1 MEANVFDDIFFT
13 HTAER
18 YRAAPLVK
26 QRERYLV
33 HLKATG
39 ARRSTLRKC
48 ANDQLS
54 LVRLLDLKDGD
65 RLSQSRIEAAAV
77 LWAQPSGRRCDQAAS
92 RKTHDRFVSHSVR
105 WLGFL
110 GWLDKGGGGR
120 HPHDAEVS
128 AFERWM
134 REERG
139 LSAETIHDYCRAA
152 DRFFLWLAGR
162 NKPLVAVEMTDIDD
176 AVAAEHGR
184 GAWGRRTRHDYAQRL
199 RAFFLFAETRG
210 WCRAGVAAGIM
221 APRFMADETV
231 PKGLPREDVV
241 RLLASVGGDR
251 PVDKRD
257 RAILM
262 LFIGYGLR
270 TGEVGGL
277 RLDDLDWENAMLRV
291 RCPKPGRTHLW
302 PLSQGVGHNIL
313 RYIREARP
321 SGFGRSLFFTMHAP
335 IRPLDRKALGKMV
348 RDRLAG
354 IGVVTGRRGAH
365 ALRHAA
371 AQHLLDQGTSMKVIG
386 DFLGHRD
393 PSSTTIYAKVDLA
406 ALREV
411 AALDLE
417 GLA

>member
-1 MEANVFDDIFFT
+1 MFDDIFFP
-13 HTAER
+13 HTAQR
-18 YRAAPLVK
+18 YRAAPLVE

-39 ARRSTLRKC
+39 ATRSTLRKC

-54 LVRLLDLKDGD
+54 LVRLLDLNDGD
-65 RLSQSRIEAAAV
+65 RVSRLQIEAAAG
-77 LWAQPSGRRCDQAAS
+77 LWSQPRGRRCDRIALP
-92 RKTHDRFVSHSVR
+92 KTRDYFVNRGVR
-105 WLGFL
+105 WLAFL
-110 GWLDKGGGGR
+110 GWLDDRDDAR
-120 HPHDAEVS
+120 HPHDAEVQ
-128 AFERWM
+128 AFARWA

-139 LSAETIHDYCRAA
+139 LSQATLQSYRAA
-152 DRFFLWLAGR
+152 ADHFFGQLAAKGVS
-162 NKPLVAVEMTDIDD
+162 LSAVGMTDIDD
-176 AVAAEHGR
+176 AVAAEHAR

-210 WCRAGVAAGIM
+210 WCGAGLAAGIV

-231 PKGLPREDVV
+231 PKGLRREDVV
-241 RLLASVGGDR
+241 RLLGSVGGDR
-251 PVDKRD
+251 PIDKRD

-302 PLSQGVGHNIL
+302 PLSQGVGHAVL

-321 SGFGRSLFFTMHAP
+321 SGFGRSLFFTTHAP
-335 IRPLDRKALGKMV
+335 IRPLDRKSLGKMV

-371 AQHLLDQGTSMKVIG
+371 AQHLLDQGTPMKVIG

-393 PSSTTIYAKVDLA
+393 PSSTAIYAKVDLA

>member
-1 MEANVFDDIFFT
+1 MFEELFFPRN
-13 HTAER
+13 AAR
-18 YRAAPLVK
+18 YRAAPFVEV
-26 QRERYLV
+26 RERYLV
-33 HLKATG
+33 HLKQTG

-54 LVRLLDLKDGD
+54 LVRLLNLKDGD
-65 RLSQSRIEAAAV
+65 RVSRSQIEASAAT
-77 LWAQPSGRRCDQAAS
+77 WSQPKGRRCDHAAS
-92 RKTHDRFVSHSVR
+92 AKTGSRFVNHGLR
-105 WLGFL
+105 WLAFL
-110 GWLDKGGGGR
+110 GWLYQPDDHR
-120 HPHDAEVS
+120 HPHDAEVR
-128 AFERWM
+128 AFERWL

-139 LSAETIHDYCRAA
+139 LSMVTIQDYCRAA
-152 DRFFLWLAGR
+152 DRFFLWLEGR
-162 NKPLVAVEMTDIDD
+162 GTPLVDVGMTDIDD
-176 AVAAEHGR
+176 VIAEEHRR

-199 RAFFLFAETRG
+199 RAFFLFAEARD
-210 WCRAGVAAGIM
+210 WCRAGLAEGIM

-231 PKGLPREDVV
+231 PKGLRREDVV
-241 RLLASVGGDR
+241 RLLASVQGDR

-270 TGEVGGL
+270 AGEVGGL
-277 RLDDLDWENAMLRV
+277 QLDDLDWENAILRV

-302 PLSQGVGHNIL
+302 PLSEGVGHAIL
-313 RYIREARP
+313 RYLREARP
-321 SGFGRSLFFTMHAP
+321 SGFGRMLFFTTHAP
-335 IRPLDRKALGKMV
+335 IRPLDRRTLGKMV

-354 IGVVTGRRGAH
+354 IGIVTGRRGTH

-371 AQHLLDQGTSMKVIG
+371 AQHLLDQGMSMKVIG
-386 DFLGHRD
+386 DYLGHRD
-393 PSSTTIYAKVDLA
+393 PSSTTIYAKVDLT

>member
-1 MEANVFDDIFFT
+1 MFEELFFPRN
-13 HTAER
+13 AAR
-18 YRAAPLVK
+18 YRAAPLVEV
-26 QRERYLV
+26 RERYLV
-33 HLKATG
+33 HLKQTG

-54 LVRLLDLKDGD
+54 LVRLLNLKDGD
-65 RLSQSRIEAAAV
+65 RVSRSQIEAAAAT
-77 LWAQPSGRRCDQAAS
+77 WSQPKGRRCDHAAS
-92 RKTHDRFVSHSVR
+92 PKTGSRFVNHGLR
-105 WLGFL
+105 WLAFL
-110 GWLDKGGGGR
+110 GWLYQPDDHR
-120 HPHDAEVS
+120 HPHDAEVR
-128 AFERWM
+128 AFERWL

-139 LSAETIHDYCRAA
+139 LSMATIQDYCRAA
-152 DRFFLWLAGR
+152 DRFFLWLEGR
-162 NKPLVAVEMTDIDD
+162 GTPLVDVGMTDIDD
-176 AVAAEHGR
+176 VIAEEHRR

-199 RAFFLFAETRG
+199 RAFFLFAEARD
-210 WCRAGVAAGIM
+210 WCRAGLAEGIM

-231 PKGLPREDVV
+231 PKGLRREDVV
-241 RLLASVGGDR
+241 RLLASVQGDR

-270 TGEVGGL
+270 AGEVGGL
-277 RLDDLDWENAMLRV
+277 QLDDLDWENAILRV

-302 PLSQGVGHNIL
+302 PLSEGVGHAIL
-313 RYIREARP
+313 RYLREARP
-321 SGFGRSLFFTMHAP
+321 SGFGRRLFFTTHAP
-335 IRPLDRKALGKMV
+335 IRPLDRRTLGKMV

-354 IGVVTGRRGAH
+354 IGIVTGRRGTH

-371 AQHLLDQGTSMKVIG
+371 AQHLLDQGMSMKVIG
-386 DFLGHRD
+386 DYLGHRD
-393 PSSTTIYAKVDLA
+393 PSSTTIYAKVDLT